1 MFARAP
7 IHDLIETV
15 TLNPNQDTGRGNFI
29 PLVGFPL
36 INQKW

>member
-7 IHDLIETV
+7 IHDLIEIV
-15 TLNPNQDTGRGNFI
+15 TLNPNQDMGRGNFI